1 MATVTL
7 RLDDAVK
14 EKIDQF
20 CNETGMNIT
29 TFYMLYTNKVLKEG
43 KIPFEI
49 EGGKAATASKQQRM
63 QAFFEAAKEVRLD
76 SDAVSN
82 LRKESMV

>member
-1 MATVTL
+1 MNDAIYCKDHSNAVHSQKGGIYHMATVTL

-29 TFYMLYTNKVLKEG
+29 TFYMLYTNKVL
-43 KIPFEI
+43 
-49 EGGKAATASKQQRM
+49 
-63 QAFFEAAKEVRLD
+63 
-76 SDAVSN
+76 
-82 LRKESMV
+82 